1 MMTKMAEDIID
12 SFIKLYPDELRGEL
26 SSISGKK
33 YEDIA
38 SFYIIE
44 QFSKVTKQ
52 KIKPEKI
59 TFNSPEDITIID
71 NLGGIHIF
79 QIKKNSQVWNKSDNR
94 LIKFLVKSLKRFL
107 LKEKREPNLEFK
119 QYFFT
124 NSTGRFLINWMKF
137 QKSSPLEMFNLIPNQ
152 LIKEIKNSKVDD
164 NLKKKF
170 IENII
175 FVTDQKEINIKFDI
189 TGRILLKFK
198 NFKEKLNP
206 GILFNHNDYNNYIFE
221 EIRLM
226 FSKRNKPA
234 REKDKI
240 IPNAMKIKFNQSFLY
255 CGKLLKNKPKVNIES
270 QLTSNKEILT
280 WLYRDQKLYTF
291 QEFNSNNPLTSLI
304 DKNNVK
310 IVDINDL
317 ENNIDINFLN
327 LWITHYIK
335 YLKLNVFQ
343 IKYSRIFY
351 FYRWYNEYK
360 LKWRDPYG
368 KRKKIKNFS
377 AVKYRESNNKK
388 SHYYDN
394 LAFKAFFK
402 KNENEYFLIIKPRIL
417 YTSDGASVL
426 DGFSRKTIDRK
437 YQKSF
442 MKNDFLRRRLFAICS
457 FLKQD
462 VIMSSNSVQT
472 TLDEIPKTSSYKH
485 KKDLRGRSKYEFLDK
500 DKIKLLDLFE
510 IDASF
515 KPNKEAIVE
524 KNNLLSIL
532 RGN

>member
-12 SFIKLYPDELRGEL
+12 SFIKLYPNELRGEL

-94 LIKFLVKSLKRFL
+94 LINFLVKSLKRFL
-107 LKEKREPNLEFK
+107 LKEKKDSKREFK

-124 NSTGRFLINWMKF
+124 NSTGKFFINWMNF
-137 QKSSPLEMFNLIPNQ
+137 HKSNPLKMFNYIPHQ
-152 LIKEIKNSKVDD
+152 LRKEIKDSNID
-164 NLKKKF
+164 NNLIKKF
-170 IENII
+170 FENII
-175 FVTDQKEINIKFDI
+175 FILDQKENYIKFDK

-206 GILFNHNDYNNYIFE
+206 GIIFNHHDYNAYIFE
-221 EIRLM
+221 DIRLLL
-226 FSKRNKPA
+226 SKRNKPA

-240 IPNAMKIKFNQSFLY
+240 ISNALKIQFNQSFLY
-255 CGKLLKNKPKVNIES
+255 CGKLLKNKNKTNIENE
-270 QLTSNKEILT
+270 LTNNKERFT

-304 DKNNVK
+304 DKNNIQ

-317 ENNIDINFLN
+317 ENNSDIYFLN

-335 YLKLNVFQ
+335 NLKLKVFK
-343 IKYSRIFY
+343 IKFNRIFY
-351 FYRWYNEYK
+351 FYCWYNEYE
-360 LKWRDPYG
+360 LKWRDPFG
-368 KRKKIKNFS
+368 KRKKIKIFP
-377 AVKYRESNNKK
+377 AVKYRESKNKK

-402 KNENEYFLIIKPRIL
+402 KNNNDYLLIIKPRIL
-417 YTSDGASVL
+417 YTSDGVSVL

-462 VIMSSNSVQT
+462 VISSSNSIQT
-472 TLDEIPKTSSYKH
+472 TLNEIPKTPSDKN
-485 KKDLRGRSKYEFLDK
+485 KKGLRGKSKYEFLDK
-500 DKIKLLDLFE
+500 DKIKLLNLFE
-510 IDASF
+510 INALF
-515 KPNKEAIVE
+515 KPNNEAIIK
-524 KNNLLSIL
+524 KNNLLNIL